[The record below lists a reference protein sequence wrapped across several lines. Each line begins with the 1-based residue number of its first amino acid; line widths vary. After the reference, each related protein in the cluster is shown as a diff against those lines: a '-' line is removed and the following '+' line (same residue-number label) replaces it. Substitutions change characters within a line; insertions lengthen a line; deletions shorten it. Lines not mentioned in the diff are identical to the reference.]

1 MPPEGAGAAA
11 ADAVDEALAGVCR
24 RALNSHRPVLIPV
37 TARPRPPRWRAAGG
51 GNAPILAMPASPENE
66 GGAGAGIA
74 AACSKAVERG
84 AGTAAGR
91 SAGAMAAEGG
101 GKPAVGFAVFS
112 GSAGRTGVIGFS
124 AQAGATAATTPASI
138 PPATMII
145 TCRGRIVSPRIAE
158 PATALPSGP
167 QQHHARRRTGFRLY
181 STAAP
186 GLGSSHALTRAERYK
201 PIGMLDRVA
210 PLCYRGMGRSPN
222 GAIRAW
228 CARSW
233 TAAAKQLPRRT

>member
-1 MPPEGAGAAA
+1 M
-11 ADAVDEALAGVCR
+11 
-24 RALNSHRPVLIPV
+24 
-37 TARPRPPRWRAAGG
+37 
-51 GNAPILAMPASPENE
+51 
-66 GGAGAGIA
+66 AGIA
-74 AACSKAVERG
+74 DADSLAVERG

-91 SAGAMAAEGG
+91 PAGAMAAES
-101 GKPAVGFAVFS
+101 GKPVVGLAVFS

-210 PLCYRGMGRSPN
+210 PLCYREMGRSPN

-233 TAAAKQLPRRT
+233 TAAAKECRDGFEWPLQLIVTNTLPR